1 MQLPKMLTHFQGI
14 AYTLGTFF
22 FMSLMVLVDNK
33 AEQLP
38 SKYNPMSLNI
48 TKTTTMKEN
57 YHFQNGKLAFKY
69 ILKIH

>member
-1 MQLPKMLTHFQGI
+1 MQLPKMLTHFKGI

-22 FMSLMVLVDNK
+22 FISLMILVDNK

-38 SKYNPMSLNI
+38 SKYNTMSLNI

-57 YHFQNGKLAFKY
+57 YPFQNGKLAFKY
-69 ILKIH
+69 IFKIH